1 MQIGFRQRY
10 SKGRSTITTACLTSI
25 AWHVAGER
33 LATDDA
39 EIAVPN
45 ETSTCEFGHNEVV
58 G

>member
-1 MQIGFRQRY
+1 MKIGFRQRY
-10 SKGRSTITTACLTSI
+10 STGRSTITACLTSI

-33 LATDDA
+33 PATDDA